1 MHNTAYIRGMQNER
15 QIREAADMRKLSKLI
30 LFATKIKPEE
40 LPLIRHYL
48 SSGQKLNK
56 KTQLLHLFDFLI
68 ENAGITTSDIYK
80 AFPDLSARTIDNLAA
95 KLTQKLLS
103 AIVDENTYRLP
114 GIRNEKQI
122 AVLAVKD
129 YSKQVLV
136 LNERGLPILALDK
149 VSELI
154 DLAKEFEL
162 YTDLVAALYIKQ
174 SLIKIKSKPDEL
186 IELEAEISYYSQ
198 ANDAVNRAEY
208 VFEHLISILAN
219 TATRNANYTV
229 VENGIKELRDLYG
242 QTSASFVLYYLI
254 SLEITYFN
262 EINKPEI
269 ANQKA
274 GELLSLVKEKPAL
287 SGKQQLPICYMYLAQ
302 TNIGM
307 YQFADALV
315 YCELVKSLVPPGNWN
330 YGETLLLE
338 YYAHFYTND
347 FEKAYECIIKLT
359 DTNDYPATL
368 FKMNERRYLKTCCL
382 MAMGKNIEAEQELGQ
397 IYQITKDKT
406 GWNIGLRLLSVML
419 NYVNDKPENMLRTY
433 ENLQLELRRIKN
445 LVSISERDRLIISVL
460 REMLNN
466 PGSLKYVAK
475 KCSQTL
481 EKMKAVNGNVAWQMF
496 GHELLPFHQ
505 WFECKLQRRSF
516 EVNLNYSDKNKQIP
530 VS

>member
-1 MHNTAYIRGMQNER
+1 MQNER

-30 LFATKIKPEE
+30 LFTTKIKTEE
-40 LPLIRHYL
+40 LPQIRHYL

-56 KTQLLHLFDFLI
+56 KTQLLHLFDFLV
-68 ENAGITTSDIYK
+68 ENTGITTSGIYE
-80 AFPDLSARTIDNLAA
+80 AFPDLSARTIDNLAT

-103 AIVDENTYRLP
+103 AIVDENTYRIP
-114 GIRNEKQI
+114 GLRNEKQI

-162 YTDLVAALYIKQ
+162 YTDLVAGLLLKQ
-174 SLIKIKSKPDEL
+174 SLIKVKSKTVEL
-186 IELEAEISYYSQ
+186 VELEAEISFYSQ

-208 VFEHLISILAN
+208 LYVHLTSILAN
-219 TATRNANYTV
+219 TSARNSNYSV
-229 VENGIKELRDLYG
+229 IKNGIKELRDLYG
-242 QTSASFVLYYLI
+242 QTSSSFVFYYLI
-254 SLEITYFN
+254 SLEISYFL
-262 EINKPEI
+262 EINE
-269 ANQKA
+269 AEFAHQKSS
-274 GELLSLVKEKPAL
+274 ELLNLVKKKPAL
-287 SGKQQLPICYMYLAQ
+287 SGKHLPICYMYLAQ
-302 TNIGM
+302 TNIGL

-315 YCELVKSLVPPGNWN
+315 YCELVKSLVPTGNWN

-338 YYAHFYTND
+338 FYVHFYSND

-419 NYVNDKPENMLRTY
+419 NYVNDKPENMLRSY

-445 LVSISERDRLIISVL
+445 LVSITERDKLIISVL
-460 REMLNN
+460 KEMLSNS
-466 PGSLKYVAK
+466 GSLKNVAK

-481 EKMKAVNGNVAWQMF
+481 EKMKAVNGNVAWRMF

-505 WFECKLQRRSF
+505 WFECKLQRRPF